1 MKDSGFTFIGDIPA
15 SWDIVRLN
23 TVADLFG
30 RIGWQGLTSDEYSDE
45 GAWLVTGTD
54 LVNGTVSWDSCVHVP
69 DKRWVEA
76 WQIQLKQ
83 GDVLITKDGTVG
95 KVAVVDNLPGH
106 SSLNSG
112 VMRVARKGRGFDPH
126 YLYYVL
132 QSDVFKGW
140 FEDVNA
146 GASTIQHL
154 FQGDFNHFVFPWP
167 SLEEQAHIS
176 GFLSEATSALD
187 NEMEILEQ
195 QISALERYKA
205 SLIHE
210 AVTKGLDPSVP
221 TKPSGVEWIGDIPE
235 HWKTSKLKYLKK
247 YFESGTSVRAAAY
260 PAEGDEIGVL
270 SLSAVFGAVFSP
282 TANKKVDADELPR
295 VSCRVRDGSLIV
307 SRCNTSELVGTA
319 AIVNGRYD
327 NLYLPDKLWQIDF
340 GSKGLN
346 RFIYYSLLSQAARQ
360 YCAIMS
366 VGSSSSMQ
374 NISAADFLNMFVV
387 APGSVEE
394 QQAIADY
401 LDKRC
406 GKIDAILDI
415 KHKQIDVLKCRRQSL
430 IYEYVTGKRRVFQEA

>member
-1 MKDSGFTFIGDIPA
+1 MERIKDSGFTFIGDVPA

-112 VMRVARKGRGFDPH
+112 VMRVVRKGRGFDPH

-195 QISALERYKA
+195 QISTLERYKA

-235 HWKTSKLKYLKK
+235 HWTCPRVKYVASISSGSTPNRSNWSFWDGEVPWVKTGELANS
-247 YFESGTSVRAAAY
+247 
-260 PAEGDEIGVL
+260 VL
-270 SLSAVFGAVFSP
+270 SETEECVTRVALRNCSLELYPKDTILVAMYGQGKTRGMTAKLGVPCTINQACAALSARKGVIAPDYLWVCLMGGY
-282 TANKKVDADELPR
+282 D
-295 VSCRVRDGSLIV
+295 SL
-307 SRCNTSELVGTA
+307 R
-319 AIVNGRYD
+319 
-327 NLYLPDKLWQIDF
+327 
-340 GSKGLN
+340 
-346 RFIYYSLLSQAARQ
+346 
-360 YCAIMS
+360 
-366 VGSSSSMQ
+366 
-374 NISAADFLNMFVV
+374 
-387 APGSVEE
+387 
-394 QQAIADY
+394 AIAQGSGQPNLSADLIGNY
-401 LDKRC
+401 RIAVPPDLDEQTAIASYVLSHAS
-406 GKIDAILDI
+406 KIDAILDI
-415 KHKQIDVLKCRRQSL
+415 KHKQIDVLKRRRQSL